1 MFSYDTVI
9 QENARGFW
17 GLDFTWGN
25 IFGEHAYFILVLL
38 TPLKFLL
45 QTRMIYVLLVLGPLF
60 YSISAIVF
68 FFVSRLFISTTNAF
82 FLSLIYLFGFAYTFR
97 GLHEFFYGMHP
108 DTLAGYLAVAM
119 TATLI
124 WREYNQSQNKKSTFQ
139 TLGAVIFLFLFLVL
153 KEQMALLAI
162 IYFGIVYF
170 FSRTPFHRNMAICS
184 LLVFG
189 VGFAVIK
196 LSQTPFNR
204 TNEALVSNIIQ
215 SIRENGLQILLIN
228 PNDTVFRLYPYWFVI
243 ILSTVLFV
251 IMLRFSKQ
259 RNPYVFSLFTIG
271 LVQFFFSLSIPD
283 FGLLE
288 WHNFPALVMISSAL
302 LLQFLFIDIPE
313 RELSF
318 SLLGVLSISLFCLIA
333 FEIPYVNAQ
342 LLENTDRKQEIKTF
356 AAEFTGQI
364 MKEVDPMKVVSLP
377 LFAVKHWG
385 GYRYSF
391 YPQGVTL
398 SPVGLADYIVYPI
411 NRASRLASRR
421 DEILPKTEIP
431 DTFMKILMT
440 NNFVLF
446 KRISFSAEDLVTR
459 EFFDKY
465 GIK

>member
-1 MFSYDTVI
+1 
-9 QENARGFW
+9 
-17 GLDFTWGN
+17 
-25 IFGEHAYFILVLL
+25 
-38 TPLKFLL
+38 
-45 QTRMIYVLLVLGPLF
+45 
-60 YSISAIVF
+60 
-68 FFVSRLFISTTNAF
+68 
-82 FLSLIYLFGFAYTFR
+82 
-97 GLHEFFYGMHP
+97 
-108 DTLAGYLAVAM
+108 
-119 TATLI
+119 
-124 WREYNQSQNKKSTFQ
+124 
-139 TLGAVIFLFLFLVL
+139 
-153 KEQMALLAI
+153 MALLAI